1 MKKNSLI
8 VSLVIILIVFLIGGC
23 RMKAKETLTKRQQDN
38 VVRGIARNYDIKSI
52 KFTKINRDSKT
63 GSYHLL
69 FIINNH
75 EKYKTGITVSKI
87 SEFDEKL
94 DNIGLSPIDDF
105 KFIERDKPINNTD
118 NILKTIEITYL
129 GE

>member
-1 MKKNSLI
+1 MKE
-8 VSLVIILIVFLIGGC
+8 
-23 RMKAKETLTKRQQDN
+23 KETLTKRQQDN

-69 FIINNH
+69 FIINDH